1 MPERMTPGELFLDA
15 MRNLSTWEERPQ
27 AYQDKKLDLLFAESV
42 YGGLTDEERA
52 KHDQQMTTEY
62 EYLDGIRVEKERS
75 RKEGFAE
82 GKAAGLEEGRA
93 EGRAEGINEGKSIGM
108 KEGSDSARL
117 EIAAKMK
124 AAGMDPADI
133 SDYTKLPVES
143 VVSL

>member
-1 MPERMTPGELFLDA
+1 MTPGELFLNA
-15 MRNLSTWEERPQ
+15 MRNLSTWDERPQ

-42 YGGLTDEERA
+42 YGGLTDDERA

-62 EYLDGIRVEKERS
+62 EYLDGIRVEKE
-75 RKEGFAE
+75 
-82 GKAAGLEEGRA
+82 
-93 EGRAEGINEGKSIGM
+93 
-108 KEGSDSARL
+108 GSDSTKL